1 MDIYQE
7 LNVPAFINA
16 VAPFT
21 RFGGAV
27 MSPEVVDAMVQAA
40 KHGTLMAD
48 LHLRAGKAI
57 AQLTHNQAA
66 YISCGAAAGITL
78 CIAAAIAGT
87 DPQKSDRLPDTSQM
101 KSRVLMYACDRGT
114 ECDVAVRSAGAT
126 IVNVGNQTGAA
137 ESDWLAAIDD
147 QTAAVVVVVWSNQ
160 GKLPLPKLVEL
171 AHARNIS
178 VIVDAADS
186 VPPKENLW
194 KFTRDQG
201 ADAVVI
207 SGGKGLGGPQS
218 SGLVLGTQSMIDG
231 CLHHGLPGVRIGR
244 GMKVGK
250 EEIAGLFAAVKQ
262 FMDLDQ
268 SAELAA
274 RVKQA
279 DFIFQAAADLPGIT
293 LRHPTPTRVELLFD
307 PASTSYE
314 AARDWFLTNN
324 PAILLRGSKDCLG
337 IETSGLH
344 PGDERIIAQQLR
356 RFFLEALPAMRR

>member
-7 LNVPAFINA
+7 LGLPAFINA
-16 VAPFT
+16 VAPYT
-21 RFGGAV
+21 CFGGAV
-27 MSPEVVDAMVQAA
+27 MSPAVLDAMAEAA

-48 LHLRAGKAI
+48 LHFRVGKAI
-57 AQLTHNQAA
+57 ARLTHNQAA
-66 YISCGAAAGITL
+66 YVSCGAAAGITL
-78 CIAAAIAGT
+78 CIATAIAGT

-114 ECDVAVRSAGAT
+114 ECDVAIRNAGAT
-126 IVNVGNQTGAA
+126 IVNVGNQTGAS
-137 ESDWLAAIDD
+137 ESDWIAAIDD
-147 QTAAVVVVVWSNQ
+147 QTAAIVVLVWSEQ
-160 GKLPLPKLVEL
+160 GKIPLPRLRDL
-171 AHARNIS
+171 AHARGIQI
-178 VIVDAADS
+178 IVDGAAS
-186 VPPKENLW
+186 VLPKENLW

-218 SGLVLGTQSMIDG
+218 SGLVLGTQAMIDG

-250 EEIAGLFAAVKQ
+250 EEIAGLYAAVKQ
-262 FMDLDQ
+262 FMALDEF
-268 SAELAA
+268 AEHAA
-274 RVKQA
+274 HVEQA

-293 LRHPTPTRVELLFD
+293 LRRPSPTRVELLFD
-307 PASTSYE
+307 PAGTSFE
-314 AARDWFLTNN
+314 AARDWFLTNE

-344 PGDERIIAQQLR
+344 PGDEQIISQQLR
-356 RFFLEALPAMRR
+356 RFFLEALPALRQ